1 MSDLG
6 LPLLGL
12 TGPAWVVVVL
22 VGADVAALTSIW
34 RSHVHAVRAKL
45 IWTGL
50 VAVLPVL
57 GAIAWFAL
65 GRERRGGRRGSAHR
79 PRG

>member
-1 MSDLG
+1 MPDFG

-12 TGPAWVVVVL
+12 SGPRWAVVVL

-34 RSHVHAVRAKL
+34 RSRVHALRAKL
-45 IWTGL
+45 IWTAV

-65 GRERRGGRRGSAHR
+65 GRERGGGRRGSVSR